1 LEGGETTILTTAG
14 AAPEEKP
21 AKDYET
27 QSFLITLTANLCAFS
42 TVFIA
47 FSWIRKK
54 RGDKLVGQKE
64 KKEEKQFWKNLK
76 E

>member
-1 LEGGETTILTTAG
+1 LLEGNGDYTFLTG
-14 AAPEEKP
+14 IKDAAKAPKLP
-21 AKDYET
+21 PKDYQT
-27 QSFLITLTANLCAFS
+27 QSFLITLTANLFAFS

-64 KKEEKQFWKNLK
+64 KKEYK
-76 E
+76 